1 MKASIRL
8 LNKRRFL
15 PLFVT
20 QTLGAFND
28 NLFRTVVVLVATY
41 GIYSNPQMETR
52 FSAIATGI
60 FIIPF
65 FLFSALAGQLADTH
79 DKARIIRIVKIA
91 EIGIMI
97 TGAIGLWG
105 HSIPLML
112 IAVFAMGIHS
122 TFSGPIKYAILPQHL
137 KEDEVLGGTGLVEAG
152 SYLAILGGTV
162 VAGFVNSETAG
173 LVILSMALLG
183 CYASKHIPEA
193 QAEKEGEPIDH
204 HIFRASFR
212 LISATMHIP
221 RLFLAI
227 CSISFFWAIGSVL
240 IIQFPPLVKNLFY
253 ADKQVAS
260 LFLAIFSV
268 GVAIG
273 SLLINRLLCGKVS
286 ARYAP
291 GSVLA
296 MGASVLWFD
305 WVIQRWHN
313 IPVHRFFSVPE
324 FIHQPGVELVFIAL
338 LAVAI
343 TGGMFVVPLYAFL
356 TTTVEKDHTARTVA
370 ANNIMTSGAMVLG
383 GFSAAVA
390 SNIGFSTS
398 QILWA
403 VATMCCVAAWLSWK
417 LHCSCD

>member
-52 FSAIATGI
+52 FSALATGI

-65 FLFSALAGQLADTH
+65 FLFSALAGQLADSH

-91 EIGIMI
+91 EIAIMA

-122 TFSGPIKYAILPQHL
+122 TFFGPIKYAILPQHL
-137 KEDEVLGGTGLVEAG
+137 KKDEVLGGTGLVEAG

-162 VAGFVNSETAG
+162 VAGFVNSQIAG
-173 LVILSMALLG
+173 AVILLVALSG
-183 CYASKHIPEA
+183 CYASKSIPDA
-193 QAEKEGEPIDH
+193 KAEKEGEPIDH
-204 HIFRASFR
+204 HIFRASYR

-260 LFLAIFSV
+260 LFLAIFSI

-273 SLLINRLLCGKVS
+273 SVLINRLLCGKVS

-296 MGASVLWFD
+296 MGASVLWFEQ
-305 WVIQRWHN
+305 VIGRWHN

-324 FIHQPGVELVFIAL
+324 FIQQPGVILVFSAL

-383 GFSAAVA
+383 GFLAALA
-390 SNIGFSTS
+390 SNSGFSTS
-398 QILWA
+398 QILYS
-403 VATMCCVAAWLSWK
+403 VAGMCCVAAWLSWR